1 MRFKFYAGALLVAW
15 SGSLVVAQK
24 VTTEEELD
32 KAMKKAQSA
41 LQATLKAIKSEA
53 YEEARSQ
60 LAIVKQ
66 VTEDEREFWVMHKKD
81 DAIKANLD
89 VIAKVEAADKLLA
102 ASPVDTAAVAAALK
116 EIGGACLSCHK
127 VYRVRDEEKNWI
139 LKPGSIG
146 G

>member
-1 MRFKFYAGALLVAW
+1 LRFKFYVGALLVVW

-32 KAMKKAQSA
+32 KAMKKAQTA
-41 LQATLKAIKSEA
+41 LQAALKAIKSEA
-53 YEEARSQ
+53 YEDARSQ

-81 DAIKANLD
+81 DAIKANLE
-89 VIAKVEAADKLLA
+89 VVAKVDEADKLLA
-102 ASPVDTAAVAAALK
+102 ASPVDTAALASAIK
-116 EIGGACLSCHK
+116 GIGGACLACHK
-127 VYRVRDEEKNWI
+127 TYRVRDAEKNWI